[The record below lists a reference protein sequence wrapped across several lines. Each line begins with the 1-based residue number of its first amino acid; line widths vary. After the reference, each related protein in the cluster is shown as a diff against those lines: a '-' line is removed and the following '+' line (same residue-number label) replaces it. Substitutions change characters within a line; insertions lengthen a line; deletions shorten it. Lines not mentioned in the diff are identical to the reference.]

1 MSNIVPSFVQSIFNE
16 DVKQSIKDIS
26 EVGID
31 SVLEEGVLRDIP
43 IIGTVTALCR
53 TGINIKER
61 NFIKQTVCFIREF
74 NEQTISE
81 EKYYKHKKMLEE
93 NSDYAEK
100 ELGIVIMFL
109 VDNIEEELSK
119 IAARIYAAYI
129 NKTIDWEDFSELIE
143 ANKRM
148 FIHDYKVLLS
158 INDVHGQTEKYRYG
172 RLIGLGLIV
181 EKESPAAERSP
192 MEDLFPRNESKG
204 RYIPEFLREDY
215 QITSF
220 GNKLLQFVK
229 ER

>member
-1 MSNIVPSFVQSIFNE
+1 
-16 DVKQSIKDIS
+16 
-26 EVGID
+26 
-31 SVLEEGVLRDIP
+31 
-43 IIGTVTALCR
+43 
-53 TGINIKER
+53 
-61 NFIKQTVCFIREF
+61 
-74 NEQTISE
+74 
-81 EKYYKHKKMLEE
+81 MLEE